1 MLCYVSIRLHEIK
14 NKNRKYNIKTCPTT
28 VQHDTTKKKKTPFK
42 KSQLLSRMI
51 SNNIFQAFFDN
62 NINVKVDNTNIKTKQ
77 IQCKFKFK
85 LFLHVVLTQQ
95 KHFFLVISF

>member
-1 MLCYVSIRLHEIK
+1 MLYYVSIRLHEIK

>member
-14 NKNRKYNIKTCPTT
+14 NKNRKYNIKCYT
-28 VQHDTTKKKKTPFK
+28 VQHDTTNKKKTPFK

>member
-85 LFLHVVLTQQ
+85 LFLHVVLTQH

>member
-14 NKNRKYNIKTCPTT
+14 NKNRKYNIKCYT

-62 NINVKVDNTNIKTKQ
+62 NINVKVDNANIKTKQ

>member
-1 MLCYVSIRLHEIK
+1 MFPLGYMKSK
-14 NKNRKYNIKTCPTT
+14 IKTENITSRP

-42 KSQLLSRMI
+42 KSQLLSSMI

-85 LFLHVVLTQQ
+85 LFLHVLTQQ
-95 KHFFLVISF
+95 KHFSLVISF